1 MQPKI
6 QKTEELEAT
15 FNELVK
21 IWYKESGY
29 WSFSSQRAWHTAYMK
44 IINLGK
50 PVLPLIF
57 RELETSGNSDWHHA
71 LEVITG
77 ANPVTEDIWGKCGA
91 AKKAWLDWA
100 RKEGYRW

>member
-1 MQPKI
+1 MQPKTR
-6 QKTEELEAT
+6 KTEELEAT
-15 FNELVK
+15 FNELVEV
-21 IWYKESGY
+21 WCREASY
-29 WSFSSQRAWHTAYMK
+29 WSFSNQRTWHIAYMK

-57 RELETSGNSDWHHA
+57 RELEASGNSDWLHA

-77 ANPVTEDIWGKCGA
+77 VNPVTEDMWGKRGS

-100 RKEGYRW
+100 LEQGYRW